1 MSDVLEVLRVVA
13 VQSKSSDLEESSSNN
28 FTMTSDA
35 AKEVLAQEKESN
47 QVIKVYADIPAYSE
61 DMDVTSFSSISY

>member
-1 MSDVLEVLRVVA
+1 MRVVA
-13 VQSKSSDLEESSSNN
+13 VQSKSSELEESSSNS

-47 QVIKVYADIPAYSE
+47 QVIKVCADIPDIPAYSE
-61 DMDVTSFSSISY
+61 YMDVTSFSSISY